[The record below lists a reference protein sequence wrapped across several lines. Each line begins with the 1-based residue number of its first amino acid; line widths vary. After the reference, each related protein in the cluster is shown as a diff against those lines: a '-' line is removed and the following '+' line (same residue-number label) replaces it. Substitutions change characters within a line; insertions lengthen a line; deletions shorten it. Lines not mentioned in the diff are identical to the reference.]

1 MDNGNVNVGSDSV
14 LSITDRLVLGFLSF
28 DQSIFFGYS
37 VIGAKLTNSGT
48 NYNIAIEKSAGQM
61 SLNVPSGQNMNF
73 NVGNSNKGSLTGSG
87 KWEFKTDT
95 LLNAK
100 VSMPNLPTSATGL
113 VTGDL
118 WNDGGTL
125 KIA

>member
-1 MDNGNVNVGSDSV
+1 MAEFDTNFYQS
-14 LSITDRLVLGFLSF
+14 GFS
-28 DQSIFFGYS
+28 
-37 VIGAKLTNSGT
+37 
-48 NYNIAIEKSAGQM
+48 
-61 SLNVPSGQNMNF
+61 
-73 NVGNSNKGSLTGSG
+73 SNKWISFGSSSRISSEDISLQG
-87 KWEFKTDT
+87 DT

-113 VTGDL
+113 ATGDL